1 MCGASASAASDTRAA
16 RAGVPWHRLP
26 LLLCGATALIVG
38 ICTGL
43 VRLGLDA
50 PLAALSEYHGPLLI
64 CGLFGTLTSLE
75 RAAMSHRRL
84 DYAGPVLC
92 AGGTVLILCGAA
104 AAGAVLYMLAA
115 AAVSAATLRSVLIR
129 KTLFATA
136 LAASAM
142 SWLAGNVVWF
152 YSASVPSAAGWW
164 LAFLVFVIG
173 GERLEFGGPGP
184 KGYSFVLLF
193 WASVAFMA
201 AGGWITIAEPAG
213 ALASGIGLILSGIW
227 MMGNDMTLCRLRH
240 RGKARFLIVNLAAG
254 YAWLTAGGLIQLM
267 SAPGTNAFTY
277 DMTIHAVVIGFALS
291 MVFGHALL
299 VFPSILRIQL
309 AFSRK
314 LYVPLILL
322 HAALVLRITGGLMEW
337 NEARMLS
344 GPMTALALAAFAA
357 IVALGTLRMGRALTQ
372 QARA

>member
-1 MCGASASAASDTRAA
+1 
-16 RAGVPWHRLP
+16 
-26 LLLCGATALIVG
+26 
-38 ICTGL
+38 
-43 VRLGLDA
+43 
-50 PLAALSEYHGPLLI
+50 
-64 CGLFGTLTSLE
+64 
-75 RAAMSHRRL
+75 
-84 DYAGPVLC
+84 
-92 AGGTVLILCGAA
+92 
-104 AAGAVLYMLAA
+104 
-115 AAVSAATLRSVLIR
+115 
-129 KTLFATA
+129 
-136 LAASAM
+136 
-142 SWLAGNVVWF
+142 
-152 YSASVPSAAGWW
+152 
-164 LAFLVFVIG
+164 
-173 GERLEFGGPGP
+173 
-184 KGYSFVLLF
+184 
-193 WASVAFMA
+193 
-201 AGGWITIAEPAG
+201 
-213 ALASGIGLILSGIW
+213 
-227 MMGNDMTLCRLRH
+227 MGNDMTLCRLRH

-299 VFPSILRIQL
+299 VFPSILRIEL